1 MDHQT
6 SRGVQTEGGGTRGV
20 SDALR
25 GTDGRLVGPTD
36 RPPEDSNLSG
46 GTGAVGKLQCGS
58 AVNVISLDVVG
69 EERRGDKSEV

>member
-36 RPPEDSNLSG
+36 RPPEDSNLSR
-46 GTGAVGKLQCGS
+46 GTRAAGKVQSGS
-58 AVNVISLDVVG
+58 TVNVISLDVVLG
-69 EERRGDKSEV
+69 ERRGDKTKV